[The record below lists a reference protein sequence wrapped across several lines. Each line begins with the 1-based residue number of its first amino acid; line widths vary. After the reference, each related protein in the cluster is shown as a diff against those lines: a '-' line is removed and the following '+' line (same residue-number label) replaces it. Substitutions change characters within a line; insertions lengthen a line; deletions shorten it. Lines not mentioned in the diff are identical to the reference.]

1 MTITVR
7 VAEIYLGT
15 LILDGLLLSD
25 GNYAIS
31 ATEANR
37 LLKFCTESPFG
48 TVCTD
53 YDCIVISAESI
64 IGYPLTSV
72 KLESTS
78 KPIKVFTLQGFIHL
92 IQCLSVHGDRF
103 ASELLE
109 GLVYEGIMR
118 RFDTGFNVTC
128 TEKKYYH
135 KLFKK
140 LKNFWNISLAAKTPL
155 PPIMSE
161 DAQKR
166 IETKKDK
173 AIARLSQKYQKL
185 KKWVRAQG
193 LEIPEDILK

>member
-1 MTITVR
+1 MAITAR
-7 VAEIYLGT
+7 AAEIYLGT

-25 GNYAIS
+25 GNYAIP
-31 ATEANR
+31 AIEANR
-37 LLKFCTESPFG
+37 LLKFCTEPPFG
-48 TVCTD
+48 TVCAEYD
-53 YDCIVISAESI
+53 YIINSAESI

-72 KLESTS
+72 KIELSS
-78 KPIKVFTLQGFIHL
+78 KPIEVFTLQEFIHL
-92 IQCLSVHGDRF
+92 IQCLSLQGDRF

-118 RFDTGFNVTC
+118 RFDTGFNVAC
-128 TEKKYYH
+128 SEKKYYQ

-140 LKNFWNISLAAKTPL
+140 LKNFWTISLVAKTPL
-155 PPIMSE
+155 PPVMSE

-185 KKWVRAQG
+185 KKWVRAQR